1 MKILR
6 TLQILTI
13 LAIGSGCAGTPHV
26 PLCAPDRPILDS
38 IPVSYLVEAEPELV
52 EIVARNDLT
61 LKSHIKLLES
71 YINVHNE
78 LYKEKCE
85 R

>member
-1 MKILR
+1 MKSLR
-6 TLQILTI
+6 ILQILTI
-13 LAIGSGCAGTPHV
+13 LAIGSGCSGTPHV
-26 PLCAPDRPILDS
+26 PLCAPDRPVLEP
-38 IPVSYLVEAEPELV
+38 IPVSVLENSEPELV
-52 EIVARNDLT
+52 TIVARNDLT

-71 YINVHNE
+71 YINIHNE

>member
-26 PLCAPDRPILDS
+26 PLCAPDRPTLIVLR
-38 IPVSYLVEAEPELV
+38 VGLLEEAEPELV
-52 EIVARNDLT
+52 HIVASNDLT

-78 LYKEKCE
+78 LYKEKCG